1 MRKINLVFT
10 TLLVLLFLS
19 SFAKAQTE
27 KLDNLA
33 ACAGVVIGNG
43 AVDFYL
49 GDEQS
54 FDVAANIAYSAYLS
68 EVFSA
73 GHQQN
78 DLQVADQILGANVD
92 KIINAHNSENFTA
105 DVYEEVVGCYRALAK
120 QLMEGAETIINN
132 QSKWNELKNT
142 SIETLK
148 RTLSAGHIDVY
159 LENSIHIFPRTRG
172 YFFLLNLNLSCRA
185 EYLFRTEE
193 TILFFQRVPPSVVK
207 PFSFRSLAILLQPNP
222 SI

>member
-1 MRKINLVFT
+1 MKIIKPVITILF
-10 TLLVLLFLS
+10 VLLFFS

-54 FDVAANIAYSAYLS
+54 FNVAANIAYSAYLS
-68 EVFSA
+68 EVFS
-73 GHQQN
+73 GGYQQN
-78 DLQVADQILGANVD
+78 DLQVADQILGGNVD

-105 DVYEEVVGCYRALAK
+105 DVYEEVVACYRALAK
-120 QLMEGAETIINN
+120 QLMKEAETILNN
-132 QSKWNELKNT
+132 QNKWNELKNT

-148 RTLSAGHIDVY
+148 RMLRAG
-159 LENSIHIFPRTRG
+159 
-172 YFFLLNLNLSCRA
+172 
-185 EYLFRTEE
+185 
-193 TILFFQRVPPSVVK
+193 
-207 PFSFRSLAILLQPNP
+207 
-222 SI
+222 

>member
-1 MRKINLVFT
+1 MRIIKLVMGIFIA
-10 TLLVLLFLS
+10 LLFLC

-68 EVFSA
+68 EVFS
-73 GHQQN
+73 GGYQQK
-78 DLQVADQILGANVD
+78 DVQIADQILGGNLD
-92 KIINAHNSENFTA
+92 KIINAHNSESFTA
-105 DVYEEVVGCYRALAK
+105 DIYEEIVGCYRAVSK

-148 RTLSAGHIDVY
+148 RMLRAG
-159 LENSIHIFPRTRG
+159 
-172 YFFLLNLNLSCRA
+172 
-185 EYLFRTEE
+185 
-193 TILFFQRVPPSVVK
+193 
-207 PFSFRSLAILLQPNP
+207 
-222 SI
+222 

>member
-1 MRKINLVFT
+1 MRKIQSVVAT
-10 TLLVLLFLS
+10 SLVLLFLS
-19 SFAKAQTE
+19 SFAKAQTK

-54 FDVAANIAYSAYLS
+54 FDIAANIAYSAYLS
-68 EVFSA
+68 EVFS
-73 GHQQN
+73 GGYQQN
-78 DLQVADQILGANVD
+78 DLQIADQILGGNVD
-92 KIINAHNSENFTA
+92 KIINAHNTENFTS
-105 DVYEEVVGCYRALAK
+105 DVYEEVVSCYRELAK

-148 RTLSAGHIDVY
+148 RMLRAG
-159 LENSIHIFPRTRG
+159 
-172 YFFLLNLNLSCRA
+172 
-185 EYLFRTEE
+185 
-193 TILFFQRVPPSVVK
+193 
-207 PFSFRSLAILLQPNP
+207 
-222 SI
+222 

>member
-1 MRKINLVFT
+1 MKIIKLGISIFF
-10 TLLVLLFLS
+10 VLSFLGS
-19 SFAKAQTE
+19 IARAQTE
-27 KLDNLA
+27 RLDNLA

-68 EVFSA
+68 EVFSR
-73 GHQQN
+73 GYQQN
-78 DLQVADQILGANVD
+78 DLQVADQILAGNVD
-92 KIINAHNSENFTA
+92 KIIGAHNSESFTS

-132 QSKWNELKNT
+132 QSKWNDLKNT

-148 RTLSAGHIDVY
+148 RMLRAG
-159 LENSIHIFPRTRG
+159 
-172 YFFLLNLNLSCRA
+172 
-185 EYLFRTEE
+185 
-193 TILFFQRVPPSVVK
+193 
-207 PFSFRSLAILLQPNP
+207 
-222 SI
+222 

>member
-1 MRKINLVFT
+1 MRIIT
-10 TLLVLLFLS
+10 TVISTFIVLLFLS

-68 EVFSA
+68 EVFS
-73 GHQQN
+73 GGYQQN
-78 DLQVADQILGANVD
+78 DLQVADQILGGNLD

-105 DVYEEVVGCYRALAK
+105 DVYEEVVACYRALAK

-132 QSKWNELKNT
+132 QSNWSDLKKS

-148 RTLSAGHIDVY
+148 RMLRAG
-159 LENSIHIFPRTRG
+159 
-172 YFFLLNLNLSCRA
+172 
-185 EYLFRTEE
+185 
-193 TILFFQRVPPSVVK
+193 
-207 PFSFRSLAILLQPNP
+207 
-222 SI
+222 

>member
-1 MRKINLVFT
+1 MNIIKLGITIF
-10 TLLVLLFLS
+10 FILS
-19 SFAKAQTE
+19 FFCTIAKAQTE
-27 KLDNLA
+27 RLDNLA

-68 EVFSA
+68 EVFSR
-73 GHQQN
+73 GYQQN
-78 DLQVADQILGANVD
+78 DLQVADQILAGNVD
-92 KIINAHNSENFTA
+92 KIIGAHNSESFTS

-132 QSKWNELKNT
+132 QDKWNELKNT

-148 RTLSAGHIDVY
+148 RMLRAG
-159 LENSIHIFPRTRG
+159 
-172 YFFLLNLNLSCRA
+172 
-185 EYLFRTEE
+185 
-193 TILFFQRVPPSVVK
+193 
-207 PFSFRSLAILLQPNP
+207 
-222 SI
+222 

>member
-1 MRKINLVFT
+1 MKKIKSVFT
-10 TLLVLLFLS
+10 SFLVLLFLS
-19 SFAKAQTE
+19 SFAIAQTE

-68 EVFSA
+68 EVFS
-73 GHQQN
+73 GGYQQS
-78 DLQVADQILGANVD
+78 DLQVADQILGANLD
-92 KIINAHNSENFTA
+92 KIINAHNSENFTS
-105 DVYEEVVGCYRALAK
+105 DVYEEVVACYRALAK
-120 QLMEGAETIINN
+120 QLMEGAETIIDN

-148 RTLSAGHIDVY
+148 RMLRAG
-159 LENSIHIFPRTRG
+159 
-172 YFFLLNLNLSCRA
+172 
-185 EYLFRTEE
+185 
-193 TILFFQRVPPSVVK
+193 
-207 PFSFRSLAILLQPNP
+207 
-222 SI
+222 

>member
-1 MRKINLVFT
+1 MREIISVVITF
-10 TLLVLLFLS
+10 LVLLFLS
-19 SFAKAQTE
+19 SFAKAQIE

-68 EVFSA
+68 EVFS
-73 GHQQN
+73 GGYQQKYV
-78 DLQVADQILGANVD
+78 QIADQILGGNLD

-105 DVYEEVVGCYRALAK
+105 DIYEEIVGCYRALAK
-120 QLMEGAETIINN
+120 QLMEEAETIINN
-132 QSKWNELKNT
+132 QSEWNELKKT

-148 RTLSAGHIDVY
+148 RMLSAG
-159 LENSIHIFPRTRG
+159 
-172 YFFLLNLNLSCRA
+172 
-185 EYLFRTEE
+185 
-193 TILFFQRVPPSVVK
+193 
-207 PFSFRSLAILLQPNP
+207 
-222 SI
+222 

>member
-1 MRKINLVFT
+1 MGKIISIFT
-10 TLLVLLFLS
+10 TLTVLLFWS

-68 EVFSA
+68 EVFS
-73 GHQQN
+73 GGYKQD
-78 DLQVADQILGANVD
+78 DLQVADKILGGNVD

-105 DVYEEVVGCYRALAK
+105 DVYEEVVACYRALAK
-120 QLMEGAETIINN
+120 QLMEEAETIINS
-132 QSKWNELKNT
+132 QSNWDKLKKT

-148 RTLSAGHIDVY
+148 RMLRAG
-159 LENSIHIFPRTRG
+159 
-172 YFFLLNLNLSCRA
+172 
-185 EYLFRTEE
+185 
-193 TILFFQRVPPSVVK
+193 
-207 PFSFRSLAILLQPNP
+207 
-222 SI
+222 

>member
-1 MRKINLVFT
+1 MRIIKSVFT
-10 TLLVLLFLS
+10 TFLVVLFLS
-19 SFAKAQTE
+19 SFAKAQTD

-68 EVFSA
+68 EVFS
-73 GHQQN
+73 GGYQQN
-78 DLQVADQILGANVD
+78 DLQVADQILGGNVD
-92 KIINAHNSENFTA
+92 KIINAHNTENFTS
-105 DVYEEVVGCYRALAK
+105 DVYEEVVSCYRALAK
-120 QLMEGAETIINN
+120 QVLEGAETIINS

-148 RTLSAGHIDVY
+148 RMLRAG
-159 LENSIHIFPRTRG
+159 
-172 YFFLLNLNLSCRA
+172 
-185 EYLFRTEE
+185 
-193 TILFFQRVPPSVVK
+193 
-207 PFSFRSLAILLQPNP
+207 
-222 SI
+222 